1 MRIVIILVFLIA
13 LLNLLNCSGDEAD
26 KETPK
31 PEAMK
36 QQAPV
41 QTKPVEPYPNS
52 PTLQDLQPDS
62 HVSGV
67 QSNHA
72 SGAVSTSEHI
82 SGQ

>member
-1 MRIVIILVFLIA
+1 MKIGIPLLLMIA
-13 LLNLLNCSGDEAD
+13 LLNLLNCSGDEAH
-26 KETPK
+26 KTTPK
-31 PEAMK
+31 PEAIH
-36 QQAPV
+36 QPAPV